1 MVFAVKRP
9 GEDLPA
15 IFDADDGGLA
25 RGTRVPNLDD
35 AWIKTGFFEPISSLD
50 THAEY
55 ESYSGDVMS
64 RLRARSSW
72 STWQSWYGRALRT

>member
-55 ESYSGDVMS
+55 E
-64 RLRARSSW
+64 
-72 STWQSWYGRALRT
+72 